1 MRFFR
6 AFSIIAALL
15 GPACAQV
22 EPLDP
27 SSSSP
32 DAAAIADGGIR
43 SADAG
48 ETDADSDADSGALAG
63 DAGETRA
70 IEPAWA
76 SLGAA
81 IDEGPGARWGTPFVY
96 APSQRKLYLFG
107 GSRYPAET
115 VAGDTW
121 SYSIDDHRWTA
132 IDAPGEPAGRYC
144 FGATLLPEQNQL
156 LLVGGRDDR
165 AALPPGAWT
174 LDLEN
179 KEWTA
184 IDGPYSPGV
193 IGPSVEWMPNFPGGG
208 RAIIFGGS
216 ARNGLAQGTWTYDP
230 IARKLEALTT
240 TTTPP
245 ARQDGAMVFD
255 PGDSFEDGRLLLFSG
270 STQLFP
276 EPKYIDELWEFDGL
290 DWKKLD
296 VELPRGRRAM
306 GSIFDPV
313 HREWIIFSGTIEDS
327 DLSDLWLFDARTD
340 SFSSLPN
347 EGAPEPRGFSAFAFA
362 EDEEEIYLYGGL
374 RQPAFSALDDVW
386 SLRLRARR

>member
-6 AFSIIAALL
+6 AFSIIAALV

-22 EPLDP
+22 EPPDP
-27 SSSSP
+27 AGTAP
-32 DAAAIADGGIR
+32 DAGVADSGVLGSDAAIADAGGGD
-43 SADAG
+43 DAA
-48 ETDADSDADSGALAG
+48 TPAG

-70 IEPAWA
+70 IEPAWE
-76 SLGAA
+76 SLGAST
-81 IDEGPGARWGTPFVY
+81 EGGPGARWGTPFVY
-96 APSQRKLYLFG
+96 APAMRKLYLFG

-121 SYSIDDHRWTA
+121 SYSIDDHQWTEL
-132 IDAPGEPAGRYC
+132 DAANAPPARYC
-144 FGATLLPEQNQL
+144 IGATLLPEQNQI

-165 AALPPGAWT
+165 GPLPAGAWT
-174 LDLEN
+174 LDLATE
-179 KEWTA
+179 EWTA

-193 IGPSVEWMPNFPGGG
+193 IGPSVEWMPSFPGGG

-230 IARKLEALTT
+230 VARKLEALTT

-255 PGDSFEDGRLLLFSG
+255 PGDSIEEGRLLLFSG

-276 EPKYIDELWEFDGL
+276 EPEYIDELWAFDGV
-290 DWKKLD
+290 DWRKLD
-296 VELPRGRRAM
+296 VELPRGRRSM
-306 GSIFDPV
+306 GSVFDPV

-327 DLSDLWLFDARTD
+327 DLLDLWLFDARTA
-340 SFSSLPN
+340 SFSSLPI
-347 EGAPEPRGFSAFAFA
+347 EGAAPPRGFAAFGYAKDA
-362 EDEEEIYLYGGL
+362 EEIYLHGGL
-374 RQPAFSALDDVW
+374 EQPAFTARDDVW